1 MSIDAQQSH
10 GEKVCRTL
18 ICAAAS
24 AALAGDSSR
33 SGDLEL
39 QGPPHSVEQDRL
51 ILLVRKQERLSRL
64 GGLSYP
70 HSTTPLCKA
79 RACPAPRALIEL
91 AFKPILWYPY

>member
-10 GEKVCRTL
+10 GEKVRRTL

-33 SGDLEL
+33 LGDLEL
-39 QGPPHSVEQDRL
+39 QRPPLSVEQDRL
-51 ILLVRKQERLSRL
+51 ILLVRKQERLLRP

-70 HSTTPLCKA
+70 CSTTPLC
-79 RACPAPRALIEL
+79 RTRTCPSPRALIEL
-91 AFKPILWYPY
+91 ALKPILWYPY